1 MPNVNPPPVEAG
13 AALGVDVDVE
23 VEEVAAGAVP
33 NEKPPNAGLDAPP
46 PPNREAPAA
55 GAAEP
60 EPLVDAGVVE
70 EVLVLA
76 PPSVNDPNPLKPPP
90 PLPPAPPAPAAEG
103 VDEVAPAAA
112 GVELPPNENVALP
125 AGLAA
130 VVLLVVL
137 LLLPKEKVPVEAEE
151 AGAGEAV
158 ALAVALF
165 AAAAPPKLNPPVEGA
180 GVDEDGVEEEA
191 AVPKENP
198 PAAGFAAAL
207 PKEKPLPP
215 EVDELV
221 LLDPKSPALEAGVEL
236 EAVLV
241 PVPAGEPNSEPPV
254 VVDAPIIALKGI
266 HSDEKRLAVD
276 SCFGSNGEFLD
287 LPPKENGV
295 LAVLPAAL
303 FVLLLPEAPPNEK
316 FPPPND
322 IL

>member
-1 MPNVNPPPVEAG
+1 MNPAPVEAG
-13 AALGVDVDVE
+13 AALGVDVDVDVE

-254 VVDAPIIALKGI
+254 VVDAP
-266 HSDEKRLAVD
+266 
-276 SCFGSNGEFLD
+276 
-287 LPPKENGV
+287 PKENGV